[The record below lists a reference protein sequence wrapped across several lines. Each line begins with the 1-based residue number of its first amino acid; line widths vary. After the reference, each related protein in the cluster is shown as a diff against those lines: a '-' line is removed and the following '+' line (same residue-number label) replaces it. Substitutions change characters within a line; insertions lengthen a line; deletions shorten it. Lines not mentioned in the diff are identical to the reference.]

1 MHFKAKYFGIEKN
14 QEHFF
19 VVVSFYNL
27 RRAPVLVM
35 SKNWYKKVHTSK
47 FAQGDLNINCRSSNK
62 DKIADVANEF
72 DTAVKKLI
80 FY

>member
-1 MHFKAKYFGIEKN
+1 
-14 QEHFF
+14 
-19 VVVSFYNL
+19 
-27 RRAPVLVM
+27 M